1 MKFKKGCGL
10 AKSVFWLCTGN
21 LDLNTDS
28 TPKQSKLEY
37 KDGLLT

>member
-21 LDLNTDS
+21 IDLDTDS
-28 TPKQSKLEY
+28 TVK
-37 KDGLLT
+37 